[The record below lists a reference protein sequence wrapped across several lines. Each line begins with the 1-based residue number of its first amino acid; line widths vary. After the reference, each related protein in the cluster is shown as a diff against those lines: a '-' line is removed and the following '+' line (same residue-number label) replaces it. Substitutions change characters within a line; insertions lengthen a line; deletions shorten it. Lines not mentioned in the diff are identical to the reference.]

1 MGIIEISES
10 QKKIIGISCVLP
22 VPAPLHVNT
31 LVNEETHALVVAL

>member
-22 VPAPLHVNT
+22 VPALFHVNN
-31 LVNEETHALVVAL
+31 LVNKETRALVVAL